1 MKLRYGVTVE
11 STETFRFAM
20 NLSPFERGCNA
31 HTLPRSLR
39 YKYEPPPGRVFVS
52 GDGSQ
57 VEARWVAY
65 LSKCKD
71 LIKLFD
77 DPTRHVHLEN
87 AILVFG
93 HPVKKDTP
101 DYKLSKELVHGV
113 HYREGPFLMST
124 KLGLPVKETRKLRM
138 NYLSKRPE
146 ILQWH
151 DWTRDQIKE
160 RGKLETPFGDERVF
174 YEALSCLSLTGKM
187 TDHQWNDAVA
197 WVPQS
202 MTPAWTHRG
211 INNIYYSGVDY
222 VQWHH
227 EGHDSF
233 VASIPPERTVEFA
246 ELAERSFKIP
256 VTIHGVTMYVPLEL
270 SVGYNFGDMM
280 KYRGSVVERPDWERW
295 LASELEKQPR
305 EQRILDGIYASILK
319 GFRP

>member
-20 NLSPFERGCNA
+20 NLSPFERGLNG
-31 HTLPRSLR
+31 HTLPNGLR
-39 YKYEPPPGRVFVS
+39 YIYEPPPGRVFVS

-57 VEARWVAY
+57 IEARWVAY
-65 LSKCKD
+65 LAKCKD
-71 LIKLFD
+71 LIELFS
-77 DPTRHVHLEN
+77 DPARHVHLEN

-93 HPVKKDTP
+93 HPVEKDSP
-101 DYKLSKELVHGV
+101 DYRLAKALVHGV

-124 KLGLPVKETRKLRM
+124 KLGIPIKETRKLRA

-151 DWTRDQIKE
+151 QWTYDQIKE
-160 RGKLETPFGDERVF
+160 RGKLETPFGDERTF

-222 VQWHH
+222 ASWHH

-233 VASIPPERTVEFA
+233 VAAIPPERTVEFA

-256 VTIHGVTMYVPLEL
+256 VTIHGVTMYVPLVL
-270 SVGYNFGDMM
+270 SVGYNLGDMM
-280 KYRGSVVERPDWERW
+280 KYKGSVITRPEWERW
-295 LASELEKQPR
+295 LASELDKQSR
-305 EQRILDGIYASILK
+305 EQRIIEGIYASMLK
-319 GFRP
+319 GFHP